1 LASFTAAQ
9 VRIRITSLPI
19 FWSKTNSQF
28 RAAVGKNPSPD
39 WPVGSEA
46 SLGEDMVEQVASRP
60 GAAGYVELNFA
71 ALDSLQERDVDSAC
85 VERTLLSA
93 AFDPDLA
100 LILLTPDVRQLPN
113 IYNHLVP
120 QLRIMAL
127 MESEAIVLRTYPLR
141 EADLLVTLFTRAE
154 GKVRGVARSAKK
166 SKRRF
171 GGALEPMTYVRAFY
185 DVRERQEL
193 ARLDACEVIESPMAT
208 EVSYARAVALAHVAE
223 LLDELLPDREAND
236 AIFRLTLSVLHALQ
250 HVDSAAT
257 IKTDSEIKAGSEK
270 MGSEKTP
277 SDMKTSVD
285 KKTGSDIWMPVT
297 YFELWLTRLVGFLPE
312 LTECIACGR
321 PLNGSRA
328 WFHALAD
335 GLMCPD
341 DKRLASSEI
350 SGESRALA
358 AQMFRAPV
366 ETFAGTPWSKSQ
378 AADLRKF
385 LVQTLQ
391 RHIEKKLVTAG
402 MLDKGGF

>member
-1 LASFTAAQ
+1 
-9 VRIRITSLPI
+9 
-19 FWSKTNSQF
+19 
-28 RAAVGKNPSPD
+28 
-39 WPVGSEA
+39 
-46 SLGEDMVEQVASRP
+46 
-60 GAAGYVELNFA
+60 
-71 ALDSLQERDVDSAC
+71 
-85 VERTLLSA
+85 
-93 AFDPDLA
+93 
-100 LILLTPDVRQLPN
+100 
-113 IYNHLVP
+113 
-120 QLRIMAL
+120 

-171 GGALEPMTYVRAFY
+171 GGALEPMTHVRAFY

-250 HVDSAAT
+250 HVEGEQLTPATPISA
-257 IKTDSEIKAGSEK
+257 IKAGSALK
-270 MGSEKTP
+270 TDVTRRVGSDAT
-277 SDMKTSVD
+277 TS
-285 KKTGSDIWMPVT
+285 SDIWMPIT

-312 LTECIACGR
+312 LTECIDCGR
-321 PLNGSRA
+321 ALNGSRA

-335 GLMCPD
+335 GLMCPE

-350 SGESRALA
+350 SSESRALA

-366 ETFAGTPWSKSQ
+366 ESFAGTPWPKSQ

-385 LVQTLQ
+385 LIQILQ
-391 RHIEKKLVTAG
+391 RHIEKKLVTAA
-402 MLDKGGF
+402 MLEKGGF

>member
-1 LASFTAAQ
+1 MS
-9 VRIRITSLPI
+9 
-19 FWSKTNSQF
+19 
-28 RAAVGKNPSPD
+28 
-39 WPVGSEA
+39 
-46 SLGEDMVEQVASRP
+46 
-60 GAAGYVELNFA
+60 
-71 ALDSLQERDVDSAC
+71 
-85 VERTLLSA
+85 
-93 AFDPDLA
+93 
-100 LILLTPDVRQLPN
+100 
-113 IYNHLVP
+113 
-120 QLRIMAL
+120 L

-193 ARLDACEVIESPMAT
+193 ARLDACEVLESPMAT

-250 HVDSAAT
+250 HVESAAANRKT
-257 IKTDSEIKAGSEK
+257 DLGIKSGADTKTSPDIKTSL
-270 MGSEKTP
+270 
-277 SDMKTSVD
+277 
-285 KKTGSDIWMPVT
+285 DIWMPVT

-312 LTECIACGR
+312 LTECIVCGR
-321 PLNGSRA
+321 SLNGSRA
-328 WFHALAD
+328 YFHALAD

-358 AQMFRAPV
+358 SQMFRAPV
-366 ETFAGTPWSKSQ
+366 ESFAGTPWPKSQ

-385 LVQTLQ
+385 LIQSLQ

-402 MLDKGGF
+402 MLEKGGF